1 MEQYLSKLKNTFY
14 IVNLENPKSFESAL
28 KGAHIVI
35 HIAHISFSEKV
46 IKTGIKEGIEWFI
59 CIHTTGRYS
68 KFKSASK
75 RYIEIED
82 NLLANYN
89 NLTILRPTMIYG
101 DQKDRNMWKLIN
113 YLNKNKFFPI
123 FGSGRNLLQPVHSK
137 DLGYAYLDVIKNKTK
152 TFNQQYNL
160 SGAEII
166 QYKRLLELISLQLN
180 KRTIFIKIPIKLS
193 LIIVYLLNK
202 IPTRLFKSPIKVEQV
217 KRMLED
223 KNFSN
228 QKARIDF
235 NFNPVS
241 ITKGISEEIK
251 LYLEKI

>member
-1 MEQYLSKLKNTFY
+1 MSLTVTGKIVNIFKNYNDIVEKGEKLALFDQNPFLLKVKESQTAVDISNSILKQKKASLEKAKAELTNAKSNSLGSVAKIDDYKLY

-123 FGSGRNLLQPVHSK
+123 
-137 DLGYAYLDVIKNKTK
+137 
-152 TFNQQYNL
+152 
-160 SGAEII
+160 
-166 QYKRLLELISLQLN
+166 
-180 KRTIFIKIPIKLS
+180 
-193 LIIVYLLNK
+193 
-202 IPTRLFKSPIKVEQV
+202 
-217 KRMLED
+217 
-223 KNFSN
+223 
-228 QKARIDF
+228 
-235 NFNPVS
+235 
-241 ITKGISEEIK
+241 
-251 LYLEKI
+251 